1 MPTNSSEEVEGGRS
15 RSGSAAAAGMPG
27 GPGGLGLVIGEQQLM
42 PQQQQQLPDRLQQ
55 QLHQLPP
62 QQQQQ
67 LPPGSAVPH
76 GTNMNTQLQPSSP
89 SQNPRLTLDE
99 RLKVLYPMV
108 DERETPLPRCWSV
121 KDKFNYI
128 GLSHNNLRVQYKG
141 NGKTHKEASSVRA
154 TAAIPASCGI
164 YYFEVKI
171 VSKGRDGYMG
181 VGLSAQGVNM
191 NRLPGWDK
199 HSYGYHGD
207 DGNSFC
213 SSGTGQQYGPT
224 FTTGDVI
231 GCGLNLIDR
240 SCFYTKNGHH
250 LGVAF
255 TNLPSFLYPTVG
267 LQTPGELIDANFGQD
282 PFVFDIEGEMKE
294 SQLRIRKKIEAFPP
308 PGKHGD
314 WELLLHRMVSSYLVH
329 QGYAATAEAFASSTA
344 VASAAG
350 TTGPLDVGEDFASIR
365 NRQTI
370 GKLVMCGRMGE
381 AIALTNRLYP
391 LFLQKNPSLHFMLK
405 VRQFIEMV
413 AGCDDTEDT
422 SNGGAGQQEGGRGTD
437 EDTDETVSAKEETSM
452 DVDQPSTSD
461 PQQQQG
467 SPAQN
472 GNSAAVA
479 PHHNTENGDSSRP
492 PHPHPTG
499 GGVGGGNYSV
509 VNNPVR
515 FGKLIQFG
523 RHLQS
528 MLQEMDKS
536 GGVSGKLME
545 RNRKMQQDAFALV
558 AYPNPWESPLGWQL
572 APSERE
578 QVSNALNSAILD
590 SVKGKPGR
598 PPLEIALIHS
608 KQLVKLMANNDL
620 GACAFANVEDFVN

>member
-1 MPTNSSEEVEGGRS
+1 MN
-15 RSGSAAAAGMPG
+15 
-27 GPGGLGLVIGEQQLM
+27 
-42 PQQQQQLPDRLQQ
+42 
-55 QLHQLPP
+55 
-62 QQQQQ
+62 
-67 LPPGSAVPH
+67 PGS
-76 GTNMNTQLQPSSP
+76 L
-89 SQNPRLTLDE
+89 SQDHRLTLDE
-99 RLKVLYPMV
+99 RLKILYPTV
-108 DERETPLPRCWSV
+108 NEAETPLPRCWSV

-154 TAAIPASCGI
+154 THPIPASCGI

-213 SSGTGQQYGPT
+213 SSGTGQAYGPT

-240 SCFYTKNGHH
+240 SCFYTKNGHN

-294 SQLRIRKKIEAFPP
+294 SQLRIHRTIENFPP

-314 WELLLHRMVSSYLVH
+314 WELLLHKMVSSYLVH
-329 QGYAATAEAFASSTA
+329 QGFAATAEAFANSTA
-344 VASAAG
+344 ASNSGA
-350 TTGPLDVGEDFASIR
+350 PIDIGEDFASIR

-370 GKLVMCGRMGE
+370 QKLVLSGRMGE
-381 AIALTNRLYP
+381 AIAMTNRLYP

-405 VRQFIEMV
+405 IRQFIEMV
-413 AGCDDTEDT
+413 AGCDNDDEDSAINAAAAAAAAASDTA
-422 SNGGAGQQEGGRGTD
+422 GAGTAD
-437 EDTDETVSAKEETSM
+437 NDTDETVSAKEETSM
-452 DVDQPSTSD
+452 DVDH
-461 PQQQQG
+461 
-467 SPAQN
+467 PADQTTQN
-472 GNSAAVA
+472 GNTAGNGNSGELANNSV
-479 PHHNTENGDSSRP
+479 ENGDSRRKQQQHVSS
-492 PHPHPTG
+492 
-499 GGVGGGNYSV
+499 YSV

-523 RHLQS
+523 RQLQS
-528 MLQEMDKS
+528 MLQEMEKS
-536 GGVSGKLME
+536 GGVSGKLLS
-545 RNRKMQQDAFALV
+545 RNRQMQQDAFALV

-572 APSERE
+572 ASSERE

-590 SVKGKPGR
+590 GRFGKPGR
-598 PPLEIALIHS
+598 PPLEVALIHS
-608 KQLVKLMANNDL
+608 RQLVKLMANNDL
-620 GACAFANVEDFVN
+620 GACAFANVEDFIK